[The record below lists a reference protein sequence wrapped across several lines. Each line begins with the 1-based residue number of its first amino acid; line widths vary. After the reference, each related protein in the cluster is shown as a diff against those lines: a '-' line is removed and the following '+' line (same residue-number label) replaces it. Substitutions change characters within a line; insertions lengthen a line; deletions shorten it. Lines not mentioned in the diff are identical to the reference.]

1 MSCSVVH
8 WDVNN
13 EQEHGDWFE
22 LNTRDADVTTH
33 MFRETQARAPDTG
46 LFLNDYGVLT
56 YSQSAQ
62 VRAAVLQEM

>member
-1 MSCSVVH
+1 MYFCVCSCSLVH

-22 LNTRDADVTTH
+22 LNTRDADVTAH
-33 MFRETQARAPDTG
+33 MFLESQALAPNIG
-46 LFLNDYGVLT
+46 MFLNDYGVLT

-62 VRAAVLQEM
+62 V